1 MEDGAVF
8 LVQGT
13 NEVAHLRTQNSL
25 HRPFFRCHDVDLQ
38 STRAECGSDL
48 EADKARPDDHHAARC
63 LGVFN
68 DGVAIRQRAKGTD
81 MWLVGSGDGKLNRL
95 GPGRQQQPVIGNL
108 VAARESDF
116 TATNIDF
123 GNCLP
128 QAHLDIVFEIKFF
141 LAQRHEIEWSAAG
154 EIVLGKVW
162 PVVRQRIIAAQH
174 DDAVLVVLPP

>member
-63 LGVFN
+63 LGVFD
-68 DGVAIRQRAKGTD
+68 DGVAIRQRTKCTD
-81 MWLVGSGDGKLNRL
+81 MWLVGPRDGKTHRF
-95 GPGRQQQPVIGNL
+95 GSGCQQQPVVRNL
-108 VAARESDF
+108 VAARENDLTGPNVDVESR
-116 TATNIDF
+116 
-123 GNCLP
+123 LP
-128 QAHLDIVFEIKFF
+128 
-141 LAQRHEIEWSAAG
+141 
-154 EIVLGKVW
+154 
-162 PVVRQRIIAAQH
+162 
-174 DDAVLVVLPP
+174 